1 MGTPRGS
8 AEGDE
13 EDEEDVES
21 GRRTRKRRRRG
32 ERGGRSTGGEGGEG
46 RRRIVMNNDWIAAG
60 KVREESVQR
69 QGYQ

>member
-21 GRRTRKRRRRG
+21 GRRRRKRRRRG
-32 ERGGRSTGGEGGEG
+32 ERGGRGGRSTGGEG
-46 RRRIVMNNDWIAAG
+46 RRRIVMDNDWIAAG

-69 QGYQ
+69 QHY